1 MESVRVLTVS
11 EVSVVAVGGPVV
23 TADVGA
29 VSAAGRTLRHRALI
43 PDTGQS
49 GDRLRL
55 SRLGSVV

>member
-29 VSAAGRTLRHRALI
+29 ESAAGRARGHGGLI
-43 PDTGQS
+43 SDTVQP
-49 GDRLRL
+49 GDRLRF
-55 SRLGSVV
+55 SRFRSVV

>member
-11 EVSVVAVGGPVV
+11 EVSVVAVGGPIV

-29 VSAAGRTLRHRALI
+29 ESAAGRARRHRALI
-43 PDTGQS
+43 PDTVQP

-55 SRLGSVV
+55 PRLRSVV